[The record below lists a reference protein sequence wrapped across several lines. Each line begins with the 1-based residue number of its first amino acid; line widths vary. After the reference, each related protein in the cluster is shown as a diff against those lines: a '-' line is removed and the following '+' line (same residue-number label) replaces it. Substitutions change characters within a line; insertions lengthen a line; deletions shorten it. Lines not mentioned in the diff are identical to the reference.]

1 MHNDFLPM
9 KNHHTQRIQKI
20 IKGKPRWLTRW
31 GMTLLFCFFC
41 ILFISTALIPYQ
53 EVTKI
58 NAQITGINKAQPI
71 PLSAS
76 TEFLINCKIQS
87 TRATIE
93 IRPGQAVTLRLS
105 TPKLKES
112 RITGKIKRLYR
123 GDSDYETVILV
134 ISASTVD
141 ASSGGQL
148 FLKPSNEVHLDILT
162 GDTVLFKQL
171 LESVASNFQPA
182 KF

>member
-1 MHNDFLPM
+1 M

-58 NAQITGINKAQPI
+58 NAQIIGINKAQPNS
-71 PLSAS
+71 LSAS

-87 TRATIE
+87 SRATIE
-93 IRPGQAVTLRLS
+93 IRPGQTVTVSLGI
-105 TPKLKES
+105 PKLKES
-112 RITGKIKRLYR
+112 RITGKIKRLYI
-123 GDSDYETVILV
+123 GDSDHEKVTLV
-134 ISASTVD
+134 MSVSTTNASAE
-141 ASSGGQL
+141 AQL
-148 FLKPSNEVHLDILT
+148 FLKPSNAVHLDIFT
-162 GDTVLFKQL
+162 GNTFLFKQL
-171 LESVASNFQPA
+171 LENVASNFQPA